1 MPGDDDSEVKDA
13 ERQLCQAGVPL
24 VSIELDSPAEL
35 GAELFKWEL
44 ATALGCALLNVNPFD
59 EPDVQ
64 TTKER
69 AAEILD
75 GLVATG
81 QLPSRT
87 VRVREKGVELYAE
100 AETRHQTSRLSLSDA
115 FRTFFELREADGC
128 LAIITYLRGDPFVEA
143 ALGHLREQIA
153 AWLGMPVLASAGP
166 RYLHYFEQVY
176 KGGPAKG
183 LFLMLTS
190 EPGRTN
196 SFLVRD
202 TRLGNHN
209 LRWHLATSSRSKR
222 VKSSSCAYIL
232 RRRQCRV
239 WLRSNKPFNKRL
251 GRHATPLVK

>member
-1 MPGDDDSEVKDA
+1 MPRDDDTEVKDA

-59 EPDVQ
+59 EPDAQ

-75 GLVATG
+75 GLIATG

-100 AETRHQTSRLSLSDA
+100 AETRHQISTLSLSDA

-153 AWLGMPVLASAGP
+153 AWLGMPVLVSAGP

-190 EPGRTN
+190 EPAEDIVIPGAGYTFGQLQLALALGDFESLEARQKFVLRIHSTQEIVPSLAEVEQAVHQALGRTRN
-196 SFLVRD
+196 AAR
-202 TRLGNHN
+202 
-209 LRWHLATSSRSKR
+209 
-222 VKSSSCAYIL
+222 
-232 RRRQCRV
+232 
-239 WLRSNKPFNKRL
+239 
-251 GRHATPLVK
+251 